1 MELGWKNAGPNAGP
15 NGEKA
20 KPNTSYSGQ
29 GLEIKET
36 FSTSGRGRK
45 MSLTSPLIEQA
56 LAQACAV
63 CSPKTGSMSV
73 IAILRQLET
82 RSRLGSPVRSGS
94 WCNAQSRTILVRQGF
109 PGTHAEAAP
118 FRRSRVKKLLAVLIV
133 GSWLLSGTAARA
145 QTPAQKES
153 ATHVISNQDMDLL
166 RKDLRS
172 KRKQLIAA
180 NLKLTDTEATK
191 FWPVYDQ
198 YIVELITINDRKFGL
213 IQEYADNWGKLTNEQ
228 SLLFTRNW
236 LDMDIAIAQLRQKYV
251 PMVAKVLDGTK
262 AATFFQLDRRIAMM
276 MELQVSSQMP
286 LVQEQ
291 ESSSKSAN

>member
-1 MELGWKNAGPNAGP
+1 VN
-15 NGEKA
+15 
-20 KPNTSYSGQ
+20 
-29 GLEIKET
+29 
-36 FSTSGRGRK
+36 
-45 MSLTSPLIEQA
+45 
-56 LAQACAV
+56 
-63 CSPKTGSMSV
+63 
-73 IAILRQLET
+73 
-82 RSRLGSPVRSGS
+82 
-94 WCNAQSRTILVRQGF
+94 
-109 PGTHAEAAP
+109 
-118 FRRSRVKKLLAVLIV
+118 KLLTVLIV
-133 GSWLLSGTAARA
+133 GSWLLSGTGARA
-145 QTPAQKES
+145 QTPVQKES

-251 PMVAKVLDGTK
+251 PMVAEVLEGRKT
-262 AATFFQLDRRIAMM
+262 ATFFQLDRRIAMM
-276 MELQVSSQMP
+276 MDLQVSSQMP

-291 ESSSKSAN
+291 ASGSESSSQNR